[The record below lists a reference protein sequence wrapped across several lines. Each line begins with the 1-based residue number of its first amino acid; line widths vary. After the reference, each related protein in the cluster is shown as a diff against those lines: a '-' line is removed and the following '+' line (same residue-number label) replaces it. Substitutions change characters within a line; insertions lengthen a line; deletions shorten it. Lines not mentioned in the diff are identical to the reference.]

1 MQPQSRAEPKTGSRA
16 GWLTPNV
23 RVLCGVSF
31 FQDAASELLYPILP
45 IFLTVT
51 LGAPV
56 AVVGAVV
63 GGSGRCRGAEQNRP
77 GADGL
82 AGSALAG
89 FDQTLVGCPRRRG
102 PRHCDWTPVVVPGL
116 MRVLV
121 GSCSVSLGATSQPSW
136 SSSRTTPQA
145 TTRPAPAW

>member
-1 MQPQSRAEPKTGSRA
+1 VWWQVVDVARCQLDPAMTPKEVVSMQPQSRAEPKTGSRA

-56 AVVGAVV
+56 AVVGAVEGAAEGV
-63 GGSGRCRGAEQNRP
+63 AALSKTGPAPTGWPAQRWQGSTRLWWGVPA
-77 GADGL
+77 A
-82 AGSALAG
+82 AALG
-89 FDQTLVGCPRRRG
+89 TVTG
-102 PRHCDWTPVVVPGL
+102 PRLWCQGL
-116 MRVLV
+116 
-121 GSCSVSLGATSQPSW
+121 
-136 SSSRTTPQA
+136 
-145 TTRPAPAW
+145 